1 MTNNEEQK
9 NNMLSLRGISKAF
22 AGVQALRGVSFDL
35 RAGEVHALVGENGA
49 GKSTLIRVITG
60 AHRPD
65 EGTIELDGAPLEE
78 LDPVSAR
85 ALGIAAI
92 YQQPALFP
100 DLSVAENIA
109 IGLEPG
115 GGWRRVRWNERHDRA
130 RRLLER
136 AGAHIDPEADVK
148 GLSMPEQQ
156 LVEIARA
163 LGAEA
168 RILIMDEPT
177 ASLSDQEVERLFRV
191 IGELKARGVGII
203 YISHRLEELPR
214 IADRVTALRDGS
226 LVGTRA
232 MADVTRGDLIRMMV
246 GRELAAVF
254 PKVAAEPGGA
264 VLEVEGLGCDESGV
278 KDVTLSVRAGEVVGL
293 AGLVGAGRTE
303 LARVLFGLTPAD
315 AGTVRIEGQPVAVD
329 SPGQA
334 VALGIAYVPEDRRRH
349 GVILE
354 MSTAANT
361 TLATLRS
368 HSRLG
373 LIDDRRERNTAL
385 GFVHRLG
392 IKTPDLDSPV
402 GNLSGGNQQK
412 VALARWLAASPRLLI
427 LDEPTQGVDVGAKAE
442 IHRLMSELAGEGMA
456 ILMISSELPE
466 VLGMSDR
473 IAVMHGGS
481 IVATMDREG
490 ATQEAILE
498 LALGHGPVDR
508 EAADREKDGTEKSNR
523 EKREKREK
531 DREPHAAGDP
541 TGQVFSGSRAEPRLH
556 GPFRVFRVFRG
567 YSDLDSSARGSSFRI
582 LSGRYRRELSVA
594 AAFAVLLLILAV
606 AAPRFFQAG
615 QLRPLV
621 VANAPVLVAAVGMTL
636 VILCRQIDISIGSIF
651 SICGVV
657 GGLLARSGLPM
668 PLVALGTLAAGGA
681 MGAVNGSL
689 VAGLGM
695 PSIVVTLAT
704 LVIGRESLRYLRE
717 GEFVRDLP
725 PGFQWFGAGQSTGQ
739 WIVTT
744 IALLVFAGFAWGL
757 RHLAAGRAIYATGS
771 DPEAAR
777 LAGIRPRRVT
787 FAVFVAMGA
796 LAGLS
801 ALLSAVRLPD
811 VDPNAG
817 TGLELQ
823 VIAAVVVG
831 GVAIS
836 GGRGSLVGTLVG
848 VALLGSIGPALFFL
862 GTRPQW
868 EKAIQGLIILL
879 AVASDALHR
888 ERRAAA

>member
-1 MTNNEEQK
+1 
-9 NNMLSLRGISKAF
+9 MLRLQGISKAF

-65 EGTIELDGAPLEE
+65 EGTIELDGAPVEE
-78 LDPVSAR
+78 LDPVGAR

-115 GGWRRVRWNERHDRA
+115 GGWRRVRWHQRHDRA

-136 AGAHIDPEADVK
+136 AGAHIDPEADVHR
-148 GLSMPEQQ
+148 LSMPEQQ

-168 RILIMDEPT
+168 RLLIMDEPT

-232 MADVTRGDLIRMMV
+232 MADVTRGELIRMMV

-264 VLEVEGLGCDESGV
+264 VLEIEGLGCDESGIR
-278 KDVTLSVRAGEVVGL
+278 DVTLSVRAGEVVGL

-315 AGTVRIEGQPVAVD
+315 AGTVRVEGQPVSIG

-334 VALGIAYVPEDRRRH
+334 AALGIAYVPEDRRRH

-361 TLATLRS
+361 TLATLRA

-373 LIDDRRERNTAL
+373 LIDDRRERMTAL

-392 IKTPDLDSPV
+392 IKTPNLDAPV

-442 IHRLMSELAGEGMA
+442 IHRLMSELAGEGLA

-473 IAVMHGGS
+473 IAVMHGGT

-490 ATQEAILE
+490 ATQETILN
-498 LALGHGPVDR
+498 LALGHVPVHHEADNGR
-508 EAADREKDGTEKSNR
+508 ETSNR
-523 EKREKREK
+523 EVADQETDESEKSRRESREK
-531 DREPHAAGDP
+531 DREPHAGGSP
-541 TGQVFSGSRAEPRLH
+541 TGEGPTEDRIEPRPQ
-556 GPFRVFRVFRG
+556 GPFRAFRAFRG
-567 YSDLDSSARGSSFRI
+567 YSSELI
-582 LSGRYRRELSVA
+582 SGRYRRELSVS
-594 AAFAVLLLILAV
+594 AAFAVLLLVLAA
-606 AAPRFFQAG
+606 AAPRFFQPG
-615 QLRPLV
+615 QIRPLV

-657 GGLLARSGLPM
+657 GGLLARLGLPM
-668 PLVALGTLAAGGA
+668 PVVALGTLAAGGA

-725 PGFQWFGAGQSTGQ
+725 PSFQWFGAGQSAGQ
-739 WIVTT
+739 WIVTAT
-744 IALLVFAGFAWGL
+744 ALAIFAAFAWGL

-777 LAGIRPRRVT
+777 LAGIRPQRVT

-836 GGRGSLVGTLVG
+836 GGRGTLAGTLVG

-888 ERRAAA
+888 NRRAAA